1 MKTTSGRESLCITN
15 YAASVTGIAPPDAF
29 LPVPA
34 WSTQLKQKCCYRN
47 IYRIKLDKSS
57 FVRHN
62 CSNTTII
69 KGALMKE
76 INENKLE
83 VLKKYGSLNL
93 HAEKVRDALFLEED
107 FFDPNDLVQIKYE
120 MLRCVAK
127 EGQSV
132 TDAAS
137 KFGFSRLSF
146 YRIKS
151 VFDKDG
157 LIGLVPKHRGP
168 KQAHKL
174 SDEIMEFVYDAM
186 NKDKTLR
193 ARKLKN
199 LVKEKFGIAIHHRS
213 IERALSKRLKK
224 KRGEEKCT
232 H

>member
-1 MKTTSGRESLCITN
+1 MKTTRGRESLCITN
-15 YAASVTGIAPPDAF
+15 YAASVTGIAPLGTF
-29 LPVPA
+29 LPV
-34 WSTQLKQKCCYRN
+34 STPLTLSKQKRCYRN
-47 IYRIKLDKSS
+47 IYRTKLDKSP

-62 CSNTTII
+62 YSNTIII

-93 HAEKVRDALFLEED
+93 HAEKVRDALFLEEE
-107 FFDPNDLVQIKYE
+107 FFDPNDLVQTKYE
-120 MLRCVAK
+120 MLRSVAK
-127 EGQSV
+127 EGKSV

-137 KFGFSRLSF
+137 KFGFSRLSY

-157 LIGLVPKHRGP
+157 LMGLVPKQRGP
-168 KQAHKL
+168 KHAHKL
-174 SDEIMEFVYDAM
+174 SDEIMEFVDDAM
-186 NKDKTLR
+186 NKDNTLR

-199 LVKEKFGIAIHHRS
+199 IVKEKFGIVIHHRS
-213 IERALSKRLKK
+213 IERALAKRLKK
-224 KRGEEKCT
+224 NRGEERCI